1 MYIGINDYTLMGAGF
16 TSLKEGLDA
25 IGVKAVEVQFKR
37 DMTVRGV
44 TADSTFVT
52 LDTPNAVA
60 EYDNRMDEAGIR
72 VAALMLANNFNAEDL
87 DSELEWVAQ
96 AVRIAHRLGCTA
108 VRIDAIMSGEREMSV
123 PERVKR
129 TVDCLRQVADATK
142 DTPVPLGVENHGA
155 CGNDPAFLEG
165 VVQGVGDKRV
175 GLTLD
180 TANFYWWG
188 LPLSEL
194 YEIYQRF
201 APYVVHTHCKSVNYP
216 EEDRERRRETGWKYG
231 EYAAPLPDGDI
242 DFRKVIGWL
251 KDAGYDQA
259 ICIEDESLGKFDQ
272 PGKVRALRRD
282 ADHLAMLLSG

>member
-16 TSLKEGLDA
+16 SSLGEGLDA

-37 DMTVRGV
+37 DFTVRGV
-44 TADSTFVT
+44 TPDSTYVT
-52 LDTPNAVA
+52 LDRPDAIA
-60 EYDNRMDEAGIR
+60 EYDRRMDERGIR
-72 VAALMLANNFNAEDL
+72 VAALMLANNFNADDL
-87 DSELEWVAQ
+87 DAELEWVAE

-108 VRIDAIMSGEREMSV
+108 VRIDAIMAGEKEMSV
-123 PERVKR
+123 SERVKR
-129 TVDCLRQVADATK
+129 TVNCLRQVAEATK

-155 CGNDPAFLEG
+155 CGNDPEFLEG

-201 APYVVHTHCKSVNYP
+201 APYTVHTHCKSVNYP
-216 EEDRERRRETGWKYG
+216 EEDRNRRRETGWKYG

-242 DFRKVIGWL
+242 DFRRVIDWL
-251 KDAGYDQA
+251 KEAGYDQA
-259 ICIEDESLGKFDQ
+259 LCIEDESLGKFEGQ
-272 PGKVRALRRD
+272 AKVRALQRD
-282 ADHLAMLLSG
+282 AEYLHGLLR